1 MLVFYTLFIYFI
13 DFDRRHVQI
22 NIIISSVPVAGDEF
36 RLTCQIIT
44 PPNFVENITS
54 VRWTY
59 DLGASRDVIAEN
71 NDASVAPIAKDRNI
85 FTSVHVLT
93 LDPVKASDATS
104 YYCQATIDPFGY
116 NDNAMS
122 SLTVQSQL

>member
-1 MLVFYTLFIYFI
+1 MLVFYNLFIYLI
-13 DFDRRHVQI
+13 DFERRHVQI
-22 NIIISSVPVAGDEF
+22 NIIIPSVPVAGDEF
-36 RLTCQIIT
+36 RLTCQIIA
-44 PPNFVENITS
+44 PPNFVENLTG

-59 DLGASRDVIAEN
+59 DLGASRDVIDGN
-71 NDASVAPIAKDRNI
+71 NDASIAPIIKDRNI
-85 FTSVHVLT
+85 FTSVLT
-93 LDPVKASDATS
+93 LDPVKTSDATS

>member
-1 MLVFYTLFIYFI
+1 MLVFYNLFIYLI

-22 NIIISSVPVAGDEF
+22 NIIIPSVPVAGDEF

-44 PPNFVENITS
+44 PPNFVENLTS

-59 DLGASRDVIAEN
+59 DLGASQNVIDGN

-85 FTSVHVLT
+85 FTSVLT
-93 LDPVKASDATS
+93 LDPVKTNDATS
-104 YYCQATIDPFGY
+104 YYCQVTINLFGY
-116 NDNAMS
+116 TDNAMS
-122 SLTVQSQL
+122 GLTVQSQL

>member
-1 MLVFYTLFIYFI
+1 MLVFYNSPIYLI

-22 NIIISSVPVAGDEF
+22 NIIIPSIPVAGDEF

-44 PPNFVENITS
+44 PPNFVENLTS

-71 NDASVAPIAKDRNI
+71 NDASVAPIAKNRNT
-85 FTSVHVLT
+85 FTSVLT
-93 LDPVKASDATS
+93 LDPVKTNDASLP
-104 YYCQATIDPFGY
+104 YYCQVTINLFGF
-116 NDNAMS
+116 NENTMS